1 MKKKIFAFFLFLT
14 LATLYAEAQR
24 IEPRCSTCGRTLV
37 TCPYKGK
44 HPSKNAGA
52 AKHKVTTTQ
61 PAKKV
66 RQAPYT
72 MSAEGKNMLHRLVSM
87 PFGVVQNPTS
97 YTTLREVEQAVVKE
111 FRLKVYKMRVSDGNL
126 ALTDSL
132 LLMPHYKGLYPDG
145 DAFPL
150 LWEGNPMNVRVGI
163 DADGCLI
170 KYSYQILGTPRAQA
184 QAIAKELGA
193 DTPIVQLPEDV
204 RKILWHEDF
213 IGSHELGYFRKD
225 TDWMVFVEWVKT
237 FNVVEINILHK
248 SLFNCPY
255 YLEKGKL
262 VLPENDVQALHR
274 LVDMPMG
281 MEKRPKRG
289 NTMGYIDDENPY
301 FIRSTPKQ
309 YGPQI
314 KYLLTMQKEGFC
326 LPTFRPPFIENVKT
340 SAFKLYGYPYKLCA
354 YGYDM
359 EGLTPEQERFII
371 NELEMQN
378 TSPQQVYVPE
388 NDVLNQLFT
397 KGVDPSHPEWAYV
410 HIHGKRKIFLLL
422 HEPTGSGSTQRRNA
436 TLWIWLD
443 K

>member
-24 IEPRCSTCGRTLV
+24 IEPRCRTCGRTLV

-111 FRLKVYKMRVSDGNL
+111 FRLKAYKRGVSDNDYTP
-126 ALTDSL
+126 TDSL

-150 LWEGNPMNVRVGI
+150 LWEGHKMNARVGI

-170 KYSYQILGTPRAQA
+170 KYSYDILGTSRAQA

-193 DTPIVQLPEDV
+193 DTSIVQLPEDV
-204 RKILWHEDF
+204 RKISWHEDF
-213 IGSHELGYFRKD
+213 IGSHEFGYFRKD
-225 TDWMVFVEWVKT
+225 PDWMVFVEWVKT
-237 FNVVEINILHK
+237 FNDVEINILHK
-248 SLFNCPY
+248 SLFNCPFY
-255 YLEKGKL
+255 HEKGKL

-274 LVDMPMG
+274 LVDMAMG
-281 MEKRPKRG
+281 MEERPKRG
-289 NTMGYIDDENPY
+289 NGIEYVDNENPY

-309 YGPQI
+309 YGAQI
-314 KYLLTMQKEGFC
+314 NYLLTMQKEGFC

-340 SAFKLYGYPYKLCA
+340 SAFKLYEDPYKLCA

-359 EGLTPEQERFII
+359 EGLTPEQERLII

-388 NDVLNQLFT
+388 YDVLNQLFT

-410 HIHGKRKIFLLL
+410 HVHGKRKIFLLL

>member
-24 IEPRCSTCGRTLV
+24 IEPRCRTCGRTLV

-61 PAKKV
+61 PVKKV
-66 RQAPYT
+66 RQVPYT

-255 YLEKGKL
+255 YPEKGKL

-274 LVDMPMG
+274 LVDMAMG
-281 MEKRPKRG
+281 IEKRPKRG
-289 NTMGYIDDENPY
+289 NRQGYIDDENPY

-309 YGPQI
+309 YGAQI
-314 KYLLTMQKEGFC
+314 NYLLTMQKEGFC

-340 SAFKLYGYPYKLCA
+340 SAFKLYEAYKLCA

-359 EGLTPEQERFII
+359 EGLTPEQERLII

-410 HIHGKRKIFLLL
+410 HVHGKRKIFLLL

>member
-24 IEPRCSTCGRTLV
+24 IEPRCRTCGRTLV

-72 MSAEGKNMLHRLVSM
+72 MSTEGKNMLHRLVSM

-111 FRLKVYKMRVSDGNL
+111 FRLKAYKRGVSDSDK
-126 ALTDSL
+126 TPIDSL
-132 LLMPHYKGLYPDG
+132 LLMPHYKGFYPDG
-145 DAFPL
+145 DAFLL
-150 LWEGNPMNVRVGI
+150 LWEGHKMNASVGI
-163 DADGCLI
+163 DADGCLM
-170 KYSYQILGTPRAQA
+170 KYSYEILETTRAHA

-204 RKILWHEDF
+204 RKISWHQDF
-213 IGSHELGYFRKD
+213 IGSHEFGYFRKD
-225 TDWMVFVEWVKT
+225 SDWMVFVEWVKT
-237 FNVVEINILHK
+237 FNEVDIYILHK
-248 SLFNCPY
+248 SLFNCPCY
-255 YLEKGKL
+255 AEKGKW

-309 YGPQI
+309 YGAQI
-314 KYLLTMQKEGFC
+314 NYLLTMQKEGFC

-340 SAFKLYGYPYKLCA
+340 SAFKLYEAYRLCA

-388 NDVLNQLFT
+388 NDVLNQLFA

-410 HIHGKRKIFLLL
+410 HVHGKRKIFLLL
-422 HEPTGSGSTQRRNA
+422 HEPTGSGSTQRRNV